1 MKTLVIESISS
12 KPHLETAA
20 EIIFRIKEKNNNK
33 IKFSLLL
40 SI

>member
-20 EIIFRIKEKNNNK
+20 EIIFRIKEKNK
-33 IKFSLLL
+33 IQSSLKY
-40 SI
+40 II